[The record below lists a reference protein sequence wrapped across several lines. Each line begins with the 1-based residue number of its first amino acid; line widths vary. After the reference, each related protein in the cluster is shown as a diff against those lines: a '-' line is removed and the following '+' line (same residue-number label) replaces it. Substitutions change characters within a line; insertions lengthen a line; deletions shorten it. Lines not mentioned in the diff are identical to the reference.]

1 MYKSLSSITIL
12 SLGFLAS
19 CTNPFQST
27 IPVTPVVPPMT
38 IATGIVT
45 PPAPVVT
52 VLTPF
57 VARGTEPF
65 WALEQ
70 TATGARFSQPS
81 MTTTTETWYTSI
93 ETIVGATISIVG
105 TPVATGSALSATLT
119 PGSCSDGMS
128 DIVYTYTAVI
138 ILGTGTLSGCAN

>member
-1 MYKSLSSITIL
+1 
-12 SLGFLAS
+12 
-19 CTNPFQST
+19 
-27 IPVTPVVPPMT
+27 MT

>member
-1 MYKSLSSITIL
+1 MYNPLSSIAIV
-12 SLGFLAS
+12 SLGFLVS

-27 IPVTPVVPPMT
+27 ISVTPRVPPVA
-38 IATGIVT
+38 IATGVVT

-70 TATGARFSQPS
+70 TATGVRFSEPS
-81 MTTTTETWYTSI
+81 ATGVTETWYTSI
-93 ETIVGATISIVG
+93 ETLVGSTISIVG
-105 TPVATGSALSATLT
+105 TPVTAGLPLSATLT
-119 PGSCSDGMS
+119 PVSCSDGMS
-128 DIVYTYTAVI
+128 DIVYAYTAVVTI
-138 ILGTGTLSGCAN
+138 GTGTLSGCAN